1 MKRTARWYFVLCCVA
16 VIFAGIVVGTKV
28 TCNVAYAAE
37 EQSYILTVKDGQ
49 DITTSLTDALKQ
61 YRDITIPEG
70 MYSCDSIQISNLSN
84 LTIRAT
90 GATISLKQSAANP
103 LLYTASDSKAENI
116 EIVGG
121 CWKANGMAVPAIRI
135 YGKTCN
141 IKLQDMEVS
150 GSGDVG
156 IRIKGASGDIQFSN
170 VAVSSNQKSGVRI
183 SECPDLQN
191 VLIENGNYVQ
201 NQEYGLQVTDTPAEV
216 VIKRVYAS
224 NNRKSGIFANNCTGS
239 VYLFR
244 TKTKSNNENGIS
256 ISNSRDV
263 TVNTVTSAKNGSFGI
278 RAENIKLEHND
289 TYGLLIKGSEITSNK
304 SNGVYVIN
312 CDTVRLKTSNMQLNN
327 GCGVYARDTE
337 RMALYS
343 NTVKQNTNYGMNFET
358 CSHITCN
365 AVTVES
371 NNNIGLRA
379 VSCPYLKIT
388 SGSYNVN
395 GSHGIYVSDSL
406 AKLYDVNASENYWGG
421 FVVTG
426 SAAKAYVYGGKFN
439 GNGTRPDNREDD
451 DTTAAGASAYDG
463 ALLSIS
469 EAECNQNH
477 GSGINAAGDNSGKTI
492 SRIAVYGCN
501 CLDNGDHGITAHPYS
516 KINIKSS
523 SNGIRTTVKGN
534 KYTAVLF
541 NDHSSSDYITDCDVY
556 DNQDMGISIGDNSKI
571 KNIQNCMIYN
581 NKKDGIHIMTSS
593 SAFVKNCN
601 IYSNSGYGIYCGKKG
616 SMTVNDCSVTK
627 NKLDGIRVTGVKA
640 NVAVTKCLVNSNL
653 ANGIAVASQGTLS
666 KLDNSEICNNEKH
679 GIAVYEAGV
688 TGSVSGNKCTGNSG
702 YQIYVSNGADTDLK
716 KTK

>member
-1 MKRTARWYFVLCCVA
+1 MKRKMKKIKILYCIIFCVIVSIFGMKKTENLVYAGEQKSYVLP
-16 VIFAGIVVGTKV
+16 V
-28 TCNVAYAAE
+28 T
-37 EQSYILTVKDGQ
+37 DGQ
-49 DITTSLTDALKQ
+49 DITDVFLDALKQ
-61 YRDITIPEG
+61 YKDVTIPEG
-70 MYSCDSIQISNLSN
+70 TYSCDSIQISNLSD

-90 GATISLKQSAANP
+90 GATICLNQGAGNP
-103 LLYTASDSKAENI
+103 LLYTASDSEAENL

-135 YGKTCN
+135 YGKTRN
-141 IKLQDMEVS
+141 VKLQDMEVS
-150 GSGDVG
+150 GSGEVG
-156 IRIKGASGDIQFSN
+156 IRIKGASGDVRFSN
-170 VAVSSNQKSGVRI
+170 VSVSNNQKSGVRI
-183 SECPDLQN
+183 SECPDLKN
-191 VLIENGNYVQ
+191 VLIENGNYAQ
-201 NQEYGLQVTDTPAEV
+201 NQEYGLQVTDTPAEI
-216 VIKRVYAS
+216 VIKRAYVS
-224 NNRKSGIFANNCTGS
+224 NNQKSGIFANNCTGS

-278 RAENIKLEHND
+278 RAENISLEHND

-358 CSHITCN
+358 CSHITCT
-365 AVTVES
+365 ALTVES

-388 SGSYNVN
+388 AGSYNVN
-395 GSHGIYVSDSL
+395 GLHGIYVSDSL
-406 AKLYDVNASENYWGG
+406 AKLYDVNACENYWGG

-426 SAAKAYVYGGKFN
+426 TAAKAYVYGGKFN

-451 DTTAAGASAYDG
+451 DTTAAGTSAYDG

-477 GSGINAAGDNSGKTI
+477 GSGINAAGDNNGKTV

-501 CLDNGDHGITAHPYS
+501 SLDNGDHGITAHPYS

-523 SNGIRTTVKGN
+523 SNGARTTVKGN

-541 NDHSSSDYITDCDVY
+541 NDHSSSDYIIDCDVY
-556 DNQDMGISIGDNSKI
+556 DNQDMGISIGDNSKV
-571 KNIQNCMIYN
+571 KNIENCKIYN
-581 NKKDGIHIMTSS
+581 NEKDGIHIMTSS
-593 SAFVKNCN
+593 SASVTNCN
-601 IYSNSGYGIYCGKKG
+601 IYSNFGYGIYCGRKCNL
-616 SMTVNDCSVTK
+616 VIDNCSIIQNRV
-627 NKLDGIRVTGVKA
+627 DGIRVTGMQA
-640 NVAVTKCLVNSNL
+640 NAVIENCLVNKNT
-653 ANGIAVASQGTLS
+653 ANGITVTSHGMLNIL
-666 KLDNSEICNNEKH
+666 KNSEICNNGKH
-679 GIAVYEAGV
+679 GIAIYEDGFTNEV
-688 TGSVSGNKCTGNSG
+688 LDNKWEDNIG
-702 YQIYVSNGADTDLK
+702 YQVYVSENACTNLK
-716 KTK
+716 KIK